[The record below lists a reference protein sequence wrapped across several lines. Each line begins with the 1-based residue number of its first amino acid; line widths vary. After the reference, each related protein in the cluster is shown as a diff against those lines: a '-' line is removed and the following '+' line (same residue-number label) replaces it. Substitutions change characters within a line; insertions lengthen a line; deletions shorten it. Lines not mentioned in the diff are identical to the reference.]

1 MMRGIYLLWLHVLK
15 MGHQCNRATTWLHE
29 NLLPSSLQL
38 HEWTGLW
45 YSQRTRLQHN
55 FTYKEAGSNF
65 FFPVIYLEFLISSSS
80 FLLTY
85 TFDIFWYQ
93 IFQWA
98 NLCKAYLLEVKWY
111 QSRYTPSLNEFLRN
125 AWITNTG
132 PVLIMH
138 AYFCITNPIKEE
150 ELECLKNYP
159 AIIQSPSLILR
170 LANDLA
176 TSPVSYV
183 YIRFSVQGQ

>member
-1 MMRGIYLLWLHVLK
+1 

-45 YSQRTRLQHN
+45 YPKRTRVQHN
-55 FTYKEAGSNF
+55 FTYKERGSNF
-65 FFPVIYLEFLISSSS
+65 FLLSNFVLNFPLHLFISH
-80 FLLTY
+80 LKVYWHVL
-85 TFDIFWYQ
+85 YQ

-111 QSRYTPSLNEFLRN
+111 QRGDTPSLNEFLRN

-159 AIIQSPSLILR
+159 SIIYSPSQILR
-170 LANDLA
+170 LVNDLA
-176 TSPVSYV
+176 TSPVSYA
-183 YIRFSVQGQ
+183 YIF